1 MTARL
6 VDLPCSWQ
14 SVSHKCDCQHELL
27 TLYVPVFNPETD
39 ALELE
44 DQAKYYSYLAKS
56 GLTGL
61 VILGTNAETFLL
73 TVSSQ
78 TQTQ

>member
-1 MTARL
+1 MATEGR
-6 VDLPCSWQ
+6 
-14 SVSHKCDCQHELL
+14 HCQDEALTVWLL
-27 TLYVPVFNPETD
+27 VFNPETD
-39 ALELE
+39 RLELD

-78 TQTQ
+78 AQRRARRGGEGGGPPG

>member
-1 MTARL
+1 M
-6 VDLPCSWQ
+6 
-14 SVSHKCDCQHELL
+14 L

-39 ALELE
+39 TLELE

-73 TVSSQ
+73 TVSFRPRHTDRVTPSL
-78 TQTQ
+78 THAPP

>member
-1 MTARL
+1 MKF
-6 VDLPCSWQ
+6 
-14 SVSHKCDCQHELL
+14 HCQHDLL
-27 TLYVPVFNPETD
+27 TLCVVPVFNPETD
-39 ALELE
+39 TLELD

-73 TVSSQ
+73 TVSTQ

>member
-1 MTARL
+1 MPHGLAVL
-6 VDLPCSWQ
+6 VA
-14 SVSHKCDCQHELL
+14 VSSLQFHCQHELL

-39 ALELE
+39 RLELE

-61 VILGTNAETFLL
+61 VILGTNAETLLL
-73 TVSSQ
+73 TVS
-78 TQTQ
+78 TQTQNQI

>member
-1 MTARL
+1 M
-6 VDLPCSWQ
+6 
-14 SVSHKCDCQHELL
+14 L

-73 TVSSQ
+73 TVSFQ
-78 TQTQ
+78 TQT

>member
-1 MTARL
+1 M
-6 VDLPCSWQ
+6 
-14 SVSHKCDCQHELL
+14 L
-27 TLYVPVFNPETD
+27 TLYLPVFNPETD
-39 ALELE
+39 TLVLD

-73 TVSSQ
+73 TVS
-78 TQTQ
+78 TQSVLDLVTV